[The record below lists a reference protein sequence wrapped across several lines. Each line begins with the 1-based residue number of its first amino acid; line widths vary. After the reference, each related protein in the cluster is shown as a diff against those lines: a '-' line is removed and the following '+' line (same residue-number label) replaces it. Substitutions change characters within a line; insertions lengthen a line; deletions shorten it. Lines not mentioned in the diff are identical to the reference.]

1 MYQKGWVTIP
11 KEENFLIPIIA
22 FLTAENVGQ
31 WWYPVTA
38 FLIIHDKEEQML
50 FKVFLYPLKLSEV
63 YKLTKDI
70 FIKENVYKFYS
81 C

>member
-1 MYQKGWVTIP
+1 
-11 KEENFLIPIIA
+11 
-22 FLTAENVGQ
+22 
-31 WWYPVTA
+31 
-38 FLIIHDKEEQML
+38 ML